1 MLDKETLNAIGNM
14 FDEKIKPLKTDL
26 ERIDNKIEQIENNL
40 ERIDSNLERIDS
52 NLERIDKNIEQIENN
67 IEQIENNIEQIEN
80 NVERVETELKRIER
94 VHGASLLK
102 IEKEVGSVQDVYKL
116 TVEAV
121 VNTKKNQETIEQIAN
136 QTAANTLAIKKHTQ
150 QIKALELKV
159 G

>member
-26 ERIDNKIEQIENNL
+26 ERIDNKIEQIEN
-40 ERIDSNLERIDS
+40 NLERIDS

>member
-40 ERIDSNLERIDS
+40 ERIDSNLERID
-52 NLERIDKNIEQIENN
+52 KN

>member
-1 MLDKETLNAIGNM
+1 MLNLETLNAIGNM
-14 FDEKIKPLKTDL
+14 FDEKTKPLTS
-26 ERIDNKIEQIENNL
+26 EL

-52 NLERIDKNIEQIENN
+52 NLERIDKNF
-67 IEQIENNIEQIEN
+67 EQIEN
-80 NVERVETELKRIER
+80 NVERIDSKLERIETDLERIER

-102 IEKEVGSVQDVYKL
+102 IEKEVGAVQDVYKL

-121 VNTKKNQETIEQIAN
+121 VITKKNQETIEQIAN
-136 QTAANTLAIKKHTQ
+136 QTAANTLAIIKHTQ